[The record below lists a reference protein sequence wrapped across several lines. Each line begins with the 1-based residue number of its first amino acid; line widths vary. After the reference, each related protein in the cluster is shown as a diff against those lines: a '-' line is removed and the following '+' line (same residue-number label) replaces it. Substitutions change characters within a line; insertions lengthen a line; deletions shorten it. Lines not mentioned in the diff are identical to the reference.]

1 MSASFGSW
9 NFIWKR
15 FADFMERELL
25 ISFVF
30 GYYIIAISYYIIAI
44 HTVDS
49 CTADS

>member
-1 MSASFGSW
+1 LEVGISFG
-9 NFIWKR
+9 K
-15 FADFMERELL
+15 DLL
-25 ISFVF
+25 TLWISFVF